1 MKKIIIKSAIAL
13 QFFLLLSAGIAA
25 QAQTTEKPQSE
36 LKIAGRI
43 SNEPVFELHLNN
55 TSFGNY
61 TIVIT
66 DESGIVL
73 YEEAVRGTNI
83 SRKFLLNKT
92 ELGST
97 GVVFEVYKGA
107 IKEAVYAVKNN
118 IITAD
123 GLPVTAKK

>member
-1 MKKIIIKSAIAL
+1 MKKIIIKSAVAFHL
-13 QFFLLLSAGIAA
+13 LLLLSAGITA
-25 QAQTTEKPQSE
+25 QAQTTEKPLSE
-36 LKIAGRI
+36 MKVAGRI
-43 SNEPVFELHLNN
+43 SNEPVYELNLNN

-66 DESGIVL
+66 DETGLVL

-83 SRKFLLNKT
+83 SRKFLLNKA

-97 GVVFEVYKGA
+97 GVLFEIYKGA
-107 IKEAVYAVKNN
+107 IKEAVYSVKNN

-123 GLPVTAKK
+123 TLFVTAKK